1 MGQPPDELEIY
12 LRRQAELKLAERLMI
27 EQRITSWF
35 WRNPL
40 SRKVDRPSV
49 WDNLKGKWKL

>member
-35 WRNPL
+35 WRNPP
-40 SRKVDRPSV
+40 KRPVIVSV
-49 WDNLKGKWKL
+49 WDNRKSKWVP